1 MTTKEK
7 KRVVSYIL
15 LIVVVSVTLSVWG
28 SRIDTSGIVLF
39 VQRMGIWAPLIY
51 IIIGAIPS
59 IVAPLSS
66 SPIFISGYI
75 LFDNRVQFYAY
86 LSMLLASV
94 INFWIARKWGRLWVR
109 KLVGKD
115 DLAKVDAFA
124 NDYGLLS
131 LIFLRVFQ
139 GHISDFV
146 SYAYGLT
153 RMKFVPYLIICIL
166 APIPWLLLWQYYIFP
181 RVDNVADFSFWFLIT
196 LIPVLIISWFY
207 WKYKN
212 KRNK

>member
-7 KRVVSYIL
+7 RKVVTYIA
-15 LIVVVSVTLSVWG
+15 LIVVGSGILSIWG

-39 VQRMGIWAPLIY
+39 VQRMGFWAPLVF
-51 IIIGAIPS
+51 IILLAVPS
-59 IVAPLSS
+59 VIAPLSG
-66 SPIFISGYI
+66 SPILISGYI
-75 LFDNRVQFYAY
+75 LFDSKVQLYAY

-94 INFWIARKWGRLWVR
+94 INFWIARKWGRGWVE
-109 KLVGKD
+109 KQVGKD
-115 DLAKVDAFA
+115 DMKKVDSFTK
-124 NDYGLLS
+124 DYGILS

-153 RMKFVPYLIICIL
+153 NIKYSQYLVVSIL

-181 RVDNVADFSFWFLIT
+181 KVNNVADFSYWFLIT

-212 KRNK
+212 RKK